1 MADLQYWEWRGH
13 RIAYRSA
20 GDIDNLERGAVV
32 LIHGFGA
39 SSGHWHKNIPYLAE
53 RGRVF
58 AIDLLGF
65 GNSAKP
71 LPSPDLSYT
80 FETWGQLVVD
90 FCQTFVKTPV
100 TLAGNSIGGIVA
112 MQAAHFAPDRVRQT
126 ILLNCSLRQLHIR
139 KQKDLPWYRVVGA
152 RLVQQLLTFRPFARV
167 FFDQIRHP
175 QAIRNILQQAY
186 GNKEAITPELIAML
200 LQPAR
205 DPQAVDV
212 FVAFVRYSGGP
223 TPEDLLQTLPCP
235 AYLLWGTAD
244 PWEPIELA
252 RQWQT
257 FPCVQEFIPIE
268 GAGHCP
274 QDELPDVVNPLLAKL
289 ALGN

>member
-1 MADLQYWEWRGH
+1 MANLQYWQWRGH

-20 GDIDNLERGAVV
+20 GELSNPDLPGLV

-39 SSGHWHKNIPYLAE
+39 SSGHWRKNIPVLSE
-53 RGRVF
+53 KGRIF

-65 GNSAKP
+65 GDSAKP
-71 LPSPDLSYT
+71 LPSSELSYT
-80 FETWGQLVVD
+80 FETWGQMVVD
-90 FCQTFVKTPV
+90 FCQEIVKTPV
-100 TLAGNSIGGIVA
+100 TLAGNSIGAIVA

-126 ILLNCSLRQLHIR
+126 ILLNCSLRQLHIS
-139 KQKDLPWYRVVGA
+139 KQKDLPWYRVIGA
-152 RLVQQLLTFRPFARV
+152 RLIQQLLTFRPFAQV

-186 GNKEAITPELIAML
+186 GQKEAITPELIEML
-200 LQPAR
+200 LQPAN
-205 DPQAVDV
+205 DPHAVDV

-235 AYLLWGTAD
+235 AYLLWGMAD
-244 PWEPIELA
+244 PWEPIDLA
-252 RQWQT
+252 RRWQA
-257 FPCVQEFIPIE
+257 FPCVKEFMPIE